1 MADIEKAFWSIN
13 GNDIAINM
21 PIQKVDQERRI
32 VSGWAT
38 TDSLDKQGDIVDI
51 GASERAFERFRGNVR
66 EMHTPL
72 SVGKVVSFKRDT
84 YFDKASG
91 QFHNGIFVDVYI
103 SKGAQDTWHKVN
115 EGILSGFSIGGSIVE
130 KESVYSKSGDQ
141 PATLIKEYNL
151 NELSLVD
158 NPANDDSN
166 VVSIQKIGDTTVV
179 EKNYLENIYWCNAN
193 DPVIV
198 SEKDSYDC
206 PQCNKSMT
214 NIGFVESNDVD
225 KSVTVASIID
235 SYTKDSDEQSD
246 NKAIDGIAKSIANN
260 DEKEGNNVGIF
271 KKDAPAEEVAKSVDE
286 VAPEVVEEAS
296 EETAEAVEETVEE
309 AAEEVAEEAVTAD
322 VDEVVEE
329 VVEKADSADE
339 STTPVEG
346 NEDLAKAVSDLNS
359 TVADAVSGLVS
370 VVKSLAEEVANLKKS
385 MTDEVASVK
394 SEVEGFGKRVDEV
407 EADTALRKSGDLGG
421 IGQEEKIEKSKWGGR
436 FLNAADLYRQSH

>member
-1 MADIEKAFWSIN
+1 MAEFEKAFWSISGDN
-13 GNDIAINM
+13 IAINM

-51 GASERAFERFRGNVR
+51 DASERAFEKFRGNVR

-72 SVGKVVSFKRDT
+72 SVGKVVAFKRDT

-91 QFHNGIFVDVYI
+91 KFHNGIFVDVYI

-115 EGILSGFSIGGSIVE
+115 EGILSGFSIGGNIIE
-130 KESVYSKSGDQ
+130 KESIYSKSADA

-151 NELSLVD
+151 YELSLVD

-166 VVSIQKIGDTTVV
+166 VVSIQKIGDDIV
-179 EKNYLENIYWCNAN
+179 EKNYLENIFWCGA
-193 DPVIV
+193 DEPVIV
-198 SEKDSYDC
+198 TEKTSYDC
-206 PQCNKSMT
+206 PSCNKSMV

-225 KSVTVASIID
+225 KSVTIQSIID
-235 SYTKDSDEQSD
+235 NHTGSGEQSD
-246 NKAIDGIAKSIANN
+246 NEAIDGIAKSIANNN

-271 KKDAPAEEVAKSVDE
+271 KKDAPAEEITKSADE
-286 VAPEVVEEAS
+286 VVEEVVEEAS
-296 EETAEAVEETVEE
+296 EDTTEAVEEAVEE
-309 AAEEVAEEAVTAD
+309 AAEEVAEEAVAAD

-329 VVEKADSADE
+329 VAVEADAVDE

-385 MTDEVASVK
+385 MTEEVASVK

-436 FLNAADLYRQSH
+436 FLNSADLYRQSH